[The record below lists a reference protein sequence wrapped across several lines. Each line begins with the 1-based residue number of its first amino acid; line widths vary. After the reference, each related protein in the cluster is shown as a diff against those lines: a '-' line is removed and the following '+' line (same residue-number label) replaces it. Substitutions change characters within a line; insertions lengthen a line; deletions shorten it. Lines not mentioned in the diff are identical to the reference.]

1 MGNWRIYLA
10 LEDMEVAAICYKAV
24 MMSKISFDNIYY
36 RMLGKYIAMNLSK
49 EEALIHPL
57 RRVLLVRTGS
67 TGGRPWVT
75 GDFKE
80 AKNMWRDP
88 DRDREKNRSG
98 RIGENWRDV
107 HDEHA

>member
-1 MGNWRIYLA
+1 
-10 LEDMEVAAICYKAV
+10 MEVAAICYKAV

-57 RRVLLVRTGS
+57 RRVLPVRTGS

-80 AKNMWRDP
+80 AKNM
-88 DRDREKNRSG
+88 
-98 RIGENWRDV
+98 
-107 HDEHA
+107 